1 MPEGVDIPVPVPATP
16 AAPAEE
22 KVMDPTLAQFLNTS
36 TLQLQTSLMADH
48 QLAVRRA
55 SDTALHGLKVI
66 EAVTAKELLVSDD
79 MGDVLR
85 ANMATA
91 SPRTVQHYGAPG
103 ASESPVGPVTST
115 TTK

>member
-1 MPEGVDIPVPVPATP
+1 
-16 AAPAEE
+16 
-22 KVMDPTLAQFLNTS
+22 MDPTLAGFLNTS
-36 TLQLQTSLMADH
+36 TLQLQTAFIAAH
-48 QLAVRRA
+48 HEAIRRL

-66 EAVTAKELLVSDD
+66 EGVVAKELLCSDD
-79 MGDVLR
+79 MGDILR
-85 ANMATA
+85 ANAATA